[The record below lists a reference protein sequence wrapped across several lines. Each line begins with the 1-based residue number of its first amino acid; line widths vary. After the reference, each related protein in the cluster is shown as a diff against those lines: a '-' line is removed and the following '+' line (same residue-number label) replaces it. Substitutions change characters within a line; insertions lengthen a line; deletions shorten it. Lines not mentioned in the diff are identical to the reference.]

1 MSERS
6 QPRKPATF
14 RLDDPQVVVAPRAPT
29 ADETPR
35 RARGAIVVTPE
46 ADSEG
51 VLVESP
57 LPARHHRFPWGT
69 ALGSSLAALAVLGLG
84 LATSRLIEDLFA
96 RADWLGMLGLAAAAV
111 AAIALL
117 AVIVHE
123 AIGLLRL
130 AAVEKLRERAEAAIV
145 ADDRAAAREIVREL
159 IMFARREPRLAR
171 ARGALAAHAEEI
183 IDGADLIRLAERELM
198 APLDREARGLVAAA
212 AKRVSIVT
220 AVSPRALVD
229 MLFVLV
235 TAIGLAR
242 RLADL
247 YGGRPGTLGLL
258 RLLRHVISH
267 LAVTG
272 GMAAG
277 DGLIEQVVGHGVAA
291 RLSTRL
297 GEGVLNGLL
306 TARLG
311 IAAIEV
317 ARPLPFVA
325 LPRPAVGDL
334 AAGLLRRRQ
343 PDEAVKAQN
352 DGPAHFE
359 H

>member
-1 MSERS
+1 MSDRS

-14 RLDDPQVVVAPRAPT
+14 RLDDPHVVVAPRTPAADGPPHRGRAPVVVMPEPD
-29 ADETPR
+29 DEGVPLVGGMPPR
-35 RARGAIVVTPE
+35 RR
-46 ADSEG
+46 
-51 VLVESP
+51 
-57 LPARHHRFPWGT
+57 RFAWGT
-69 ALGSSLAALAVLGLG
+69 VLWSSLAGLVVLGAG
-84 LATSRLIEDLFA
+84 LAATRLIEDLFA
-96 RADWLGMLGLAAAAV
+96 RAEWLGMLGLAAGTI
-111 AAIALL
+111 AAIALA

-130 AAVEKLRERAEAAIV
+130 RTIEKLRERAQAAIA
-145 ADDRAAAREIVREL
+145 ADDRTAARAVVREL
-159 IMFARREPRLAR
+159 VGLARGEPRLAR
-171 ARGALAAHAEEI
+171 ARTALAAHAEEI

-198 APLDREARGLVAAA
+198 GPLDREARRLVAAA

-229 MLFVLV
+229 MVFVLI

-258 RLLRHVISH
+258 RLMRHVIAH

-291 RLSTRL
+291 KLSTRL

-317 ARPLPFVA
+317 VRPLPFAA
-325 LPRPAVGDL
+325 LTRPAVGEL
-334 AAGLLRRRQ
+334 AAGLLRRPQ
-343 PDEAVKAQN
+343 SDQAVKAN
-352 DGPAHFE
+352 EEGRG
-359 H
+359 